1 MTEQKLVPFRYYN
14 LNCYISKPY
23 IMNPAIQQL
32 RSYFQSGA
40 TQTYD
45 FRLNQLKRLKKVV
58 LEHETEIYEALYADL
73 KKTHE
78 DAWAT
83 ELGFFLS
90 ELNHTIDHLKG
101 WMQPASV
108 PTNLLNQPSSS
119 FTIRE
124 PLGVVC
130 IIAPWNY
137 PFQLLLTPLVGAI
150 AGGNCV
156 VLKPSEFAPATAKVM
171 AKIIHALFPTNYV
184 LYVEG
189 EGATVLPPMLTE
201 NRFDHIFYTGSTQ
214 VGKIIYKYAAEH
226 LTPVT
231 LELGGKSPAV
241 ITADA
246 NLRVAARRIASPK
259 YSNCGQMCIAPD
271 YVLVPTALKDKFI
284 EELIVAIQQFY
295 GANAI
300 ESEHYG
306 KIINEKQW
314 LRITS
319 YLSDGKIVYGGK
331 SDRAK
336 LFIEPTIMT
345 DIHPHAKIMQDEI
358 FGPILPI
365 ITYQSN
371 EEALAVINE
380 NPNPLA
386 FYVFTQNKAD
396 EAYWLTHVPSGG
408 ACVNN
413 ATLHITN
420 HDLPFGGRGF
430 SGIGGYHGKSSFDTF
445 THLKSVLKTPT
456 WIDPNFK
463 YPPYTGKGWLLKKLI
478 G

>member
-1 MTEQKLVPFRYYN
+1 
-14 LNCYISKPY
+14 
-23 IMNPAIQQL
+23 
-32 RSYFQSGA
+32 
-40 TQTYD
+40 
-45 FRLNQLKRLKKVV
+45 
-58 LEHETEIYEALYADL
+58 
-73 KKTHE
+73 
-78 DAWAT
+78 
-83 ELGFFLS
+83 
-90 ELNHTIDHLKG
+90 
-101 WMQPASV
+101 
-108 PTNLLNQPSSS
+108 
-119 FTIRE
+119 
-124 PLGVVC
+124 
-130 IIAPWNY
+130 
-137 PFQLLLTPLVGAI
+137 
-150 AGGNCV
+150 V
-156 VLKPSEFAPATAKVM
+156 VLKPSEFAPATAKIM
-171 AKIIHALFPTNYV
+171 SKIIHALFPTNYI

-201 NRFDHIFYTGSTQ
+201 NRFDHIFYTGSTA
-214 VGKIIYKYAAEH
+214 VGKIIYKYAAEQ
-226 LTPVT
+226 LVPVT

-241 ITADA
+241 ITSDA
-246 NLRVAARRIASPK
+246 NLRIAARRIASPK
-259 YSNCGQMCIAPD
+259 FSNCGQMCIAPD
-271 YVLVPTALKDKFI
+271 YILVPTELKDNLIK
-284 EELIVAIQQFY
+284 ELISAIQQFY

-306 KIINEKQW
+306 KIINDKQW

-319 YLSDGKIVYGGK
+319 YLSEGEIVYGGK
-331 SDRAK
+331 SDRDK

-345 DIHPHAKIMQDEI
+345 GIHPNAKIMQDEI

-365 ITYQSN
+365 LTYQSK
-371 EEALAVINE
+371 EEALAIIQH

-386 FYVFTQNKAD
+386 FYVFTENKMD
-396 EAYWLTHVPSGG
+396 EQYWLTNVPSGG

-463 YPPYTGKGWLLKKLI
+463 YPPYTGKSWLLKKLI